1 MSDYFIP
8 YDFDSILETIDQQN
22 NYEINYGTLS
32 EVSRWVIDNNYQSV
46 YQHLTSGGTNYEKD
60 SLCNGFYNRVLESH
74 PKNCHSFI
82 CYKTPT
88 YYALWYNYIIY
99 TQIFKNIIEILDNV
113 FELRFCLNDE
123 EDNRNEQISNTS
135 KKIEKI
141 YRFFIQLPCI
151 CNDNNFNKFYGSESF
166 CFYEIYQNKE
176 KINDCIENLKL
187 LYGSNVEISNY
198 ITKKTECHKKFL
210 GEQYIYNPKSQE
222 RLKDRKKIQENIK
235 KLEKLKEEYETN
247 VKIVK
252 LLINQQYYEYF
263 VYHIINNPIKIE
275 KVVDILENDP
285 IIEISYKN
293 KNEGLNILG
302 ATVKF
307 TKDVSIVKRL
317 TNLGADIPEDMD
329 ISDIIENENIIVLKN
344 ILNHTDKEKIKEKIE
359 KITNKL
365 LNFQSIRDIDRI
377 ELIEILSNRGIL
389 EKNLNILNEVIKH
402 SLSYDILIKILER
415 NRIINM
421 IDLTIITEIIKL
433 GKGRDLDLMLK
444 KRMDLINPTE
454 WDENLFNLYLN
465 NTNVDD
471 YDNINILISIL
482 ENGANTNIKDDNNNP
497 ILSLFINYGRIDSTL
512 KLLDYGADPFIY
524 DNNGNNSF
532 HNSIINGELEIIR
545 YMVNKHFCSN
555 KLVNTRNKKNI
566 PPLELSVKSI
576 HPLAS
581 TFIILKSE
589 KCDTNIKTSTNVPI
603 IHYIIDTQ
611 HIYSPLKTEI
621 LKLFIQKGAD
631 LTVQDENRSSI
642 VIKALEKKM
651 INLTI
656 AIINKLIKDEIVKV
670 DNFSGDIDNIEE
682 LLIDNINFELSGT
695 GKVSDNYF
703 PLISNQ
709 LKTNYKN
716 FLEDNKKNIKTIME
730 ISFIFL
736 KILTLK

>member
-1 MSDYFIP
+1 
-8 YDFDSILETIDQQN
+8 
-22 NYEINYGTLS
+22 
-32 EVSRWVIDNNYQSV
+32 
-46 YQHLTSGGTNYEKD
+46 
-60 SLCNGFYNRVLESH
+60 
-74 PKNCHSFI
+74 
-82 CYKTPT
+82 
-88 YYALWYNYIIY
+88 
-99 TQIFKNIIEILDNV
+99 LDNV